1 MSSDENRT
9 RTALEANLNFPAF
22 RNRIVEIDETL
33 VQVYIITV
41 ARTSFGDQIV
51 KELKEFDVH
60 DSLRDVAYVLYHGLE
75 LPPLRYF
82 YRNSLLNTFD
92 MKVTVGN
99 VYRVQSQEKGPWFS
113 CTDVADLLPYFS
125 ELQDSSLILEQLD
138 INDGVIPLLLVI
150 DETKL
155 QNWHVHLPVELC
167 RGLTASGR
175 AKSGELIR
183 KDHEVIHDGHHI
195 LDLDDHYYLHPVL
208 STKAVAVFCDEILS
222 NNFDPSLLQ
231 LAHKMIGVCCRVF
244 EDEIGYQNALA
255 GCFTELLQ
263 EVASDVQIIVAPPD
277 RELPDIQILK
287 EDFPVSADDSLIAP
301 TISSVLVKEGYSV
314 GDERHQN
321 SIYCLKRFGDKM
333 KTPKTFL
340 YKRSLL
346 NLNFRGPKLEV
357 CVVSIQNNK
366 PIIEPLFLWDFSSN
380 FQFGH
385 TKAIRNLLI
394 FLTAF
399 RNYVRNVLQWEPE
412 TTDEFQLQRR
422 IFSRVNFLPFISSCP
437 SFEEGSE
444 LVFKICG
451 QIKRNV
457 FWALMKASDEEETVV
472 IVSITRSYCYEAHY
486 FLSTLEIPE
495 LASGQ
500 TSSFAPKLLGGQRL
514 AGYYVVVMEPLE
526 HGYSPITE
534 ELSVEKCRVL
544 KSLLENLLKHFH
556 AQNMVHGDFRGSN
569 IFCNEHNFVKI
580 IDFEWSGRSDVGL
593 PFSDKVEEFSSRV
606 LKPLKL
612 DCPMKVPTYTL
623 IINEQI
629 KWPDGVAGGEEIKQ
643 HHDLANLE
651 ELETMK
657 KTRVLSL

>member
-1 MSSDENRT
+1 MSCKRSASADDLPSSAPKHKPVERDSDILIVQIVTVT
-9 RTALEANLNFPAF
+9 RDTVQDDIYWKQCKCNLN
-22 RNRIVEIDETL
+22 
-33 VQVYIITV
+33 
-41 ARTSFGDQIV
+41 
-51 KELKEFDVH
+51 
-60 DSLRDVAYVLYHGLE
+60 DSLRYLARFALKPPELSSASYFFRNATLNITAKDV
-75 LPPLRYF
+75 P
-82 YRNSLLNTFD
+82 
-92 MKVTVGN
+92 N
-99 VYRVQSQEKGPWFS
+99 VYQVQTAEFRSLV
-113 CTDVADLLPYFS
+113 TDVAELLHLFS
-125 ELQDSSLILEQLD
+125 EIKDNSYTLEQLGV
-138 INDGVIPLLLVI
+138 INGVIPTLLII
-150 DETKL
+150 DESKL
-155 QNWHVHLPVELC
+155 QYWHVQLPISISV
-167 RGLTASGR
+167 TPSASER

-183 KDHEVIHDGHHI
+183 KDQMVIHDGYHI
-195 LDLDDHYYLHPVL
+195 LDVDDQYYLHPVL

-222 NNFDPSLLQ
+222 NSFDPSLLQ
-231 LAHKMIGVCCRVF
+231 LAHRMIGVCCRVF

-263 EVASDVQIIVAPPD
+263 EVASDVQMLVAPPD
-277 RELPDIQILK
+277 IELPDIQILK
-287 EDFPVSADDSLIAP
+287 ANHSFSADNSLIAP
-301 TISSVLVKEGYSV
+301 IISSIVVKEVYSA

-357 CVVSIQNNK
+357 CAVSIQNNK

-380 FQFGH
+380 FQSKH
-385 TKAIRNLLI
+385 TKALRNLLI
-394 FLTAF
+394 FLTAL

-422 IFSRVNFLPFISSCP
+422 IISRANFLPFISSCP

-444 LVFKICG
+444 LLFKICG
-451 QIKRNV
+451 QIQRNV
-457 FWALMKASDEEETVV
+457 FWALMKVSDEEEKVV
-472 IVSITRSYCYEAHY
+472 IVSVTTSYCYEAHY

-500 TSSFAPKLLGGQRL
+500 TSSFAPKLLGGRRL
-514 AGYYVVVMEPLE
+514 ADFYVVVMEHLDYN
-526 HGYSPITE
+526 YSAITRKP
-534 ELSVEKCRVL
+534 SAEKCRVL
-544 KSLLENLLKHFH
+544 KSVLETLLKHFH

-612 DCPMKVPTYTL
+612 DCPMKVPTYLL
-623 IINEQI
+623 IINEEI
-629 KWPDGVAGGEEIKQ
+629 KWPDGVAGGVEIKQ
-643 HHDLANLE
+643 EHDLVNLE
-651 ELETMK
+651 ELL
-657 KTRVLSL
+657 RAQ